1 MRKGRGVIDPKL
13 LESGV
18 AIVLIV
24 LVIAPMLWILRNSNK
39 TAMAM
44 VQAIDNMRVSSER
57 QSAALRA
64 LATEQKDSATEVR
77 AINDRM
83 QILITRLDGLPKE
96 IREQV
101 IGATDDFLVKL
112 TVALKQ
118 ASVAPA
124 NFSPNGNQRPVSI
137 LRRIMGG

>member
-1 MRKGRGVIDPKL
+1 MIDPKL

-39 TAMAM
+39 TALAM

-57 QSAALRA
+57 QAAALRA

-112 TVALKQ
+112 TRALQQ
-118 ASVAPA
+118 ANAAPA
-124 NFSPNGNQRPVSI
+124 NFSPNGSPRPVSI